1 MRLYKVICFFLIAYC
16 LLPTVNCFAQVKV
29 NGVVKDKEKGE
40 VLIGAT
46 VVLKGT
52 TTGAVTDI
60 DGKFELTVPLKPP
73 FTLTVSYMGYVTQE
87 FVVENPQDKLKFKLP
102 AETVMLEDVKVV
114 AKGLSE
120 RQKKSPLTIESMN
133 IAAIKATPSADFY
146 EGLGHLK
153 GVDLISASIG
163 FKVINTRGFNSTSPV
178 RSLQIIDGVD
188 NQSPG
193 LSFSLGNFL
202 GASELDVLNVDL
214 VVGASSAFYGP
225 NAFNGVI
232 SMTTKSP
239 FVHPGLSAMTKVGE
253 RGLFESSIRWA
264 QVFKNKEGEEK
275 FAYKFN
281 LFWLRVNDWEADNM
295 DPTDQSLVGS
305 DNYGRYDAV
314 NRYGDEEFFNFGQGG
329 NVLSSTVGLGRY
341 YRDGYRENVI
351 VDYNTRN
358 IKLGTALHYK
368 LKPDVELIF
377 ASNFGTGT
385 TVYQGDNRYSLKDI
399 LFFQNRLELKKEDK
413 FFIRVYATNEDA
425 GKSYDAFF
433 TALLIQ
439 DAAKDNSRWI
449 GDYQLYWKKYIEQSG
464 LDMPGD
470 WPVCDFLCT
479 GEEWKQV
486 MDSINKLLIF
496 YSDSL
501 IGWHQETRDVTNTAF
516 SDGIIEINDVT
527 GLPNVDRFEPGTAR
541 FDSVFNKI
549 TSTPLSKGGTK
560 FIDNSAL
567 YHVHGEYKLTPNFM
581 DIIVGGNYR
590 LYVPDSRG
598 TIFSDTGDIKI
609 TNKEFGL
616 YTGFEKKIWDEKL
629 KLNLTTRLDKNE
641 NFDYLV
647 SPAASAVFSHKNNH
661 IRFSFSSAIRNP
673 TLADQ
678 YLYYNV
684 GPAILLGNING
695 FDSSTT
701 SFTRVNPFITKQR
714 MKLVT
719 IESFNNY
726 RSGTALNKDT
736 LEIFKI
742 DPIMPEKVK
751 SIEVGYRTTL
761 FNRLYL
767 DASYYYSFY
776 KDFIGFNL
784 GADIELDS
792 ATAVLQ
798 SIQVYRVAANATDI
812 VTTQGF
818 SVGANY
824 YFNDYFS
831 LNGNYSWN
839 ILNKKDSL
847 DPIIPAFN
855 TPEHKYN
862 VGISGNDI
870 NTKIGALK
878 IKHWG
883 FSINYKWVK
892 GFLFE
897 GSPQF
902 TGFIPTYDM
911 LDVQINKVVPAIKT
925 TFKLGASNVLNNKKF
940 QVYGGPR
947 IGRLAYFSV
956 LVEI

>member
-1 MRLYKVICFFLIAYC
+1 MKLYKVICFFFIAYC
-16 LLPTVNCFAQVKV
+16 LLPTAYCFSQVKV

-52 TTGAVTDI
+52 TTGTVTNV
-60 DGKFELTVPLKPP
+60 DGKFELTVPQEPP

-102 AETVMLEDVKVV
+102 AETVMLGDVKVV

-153 GVDLISASIG
+153 GVDLTCASIG

-193 LSFSLGNFL
+193 LNFSLGNFL

-232 SMTTKSP
+232 SMTSKSP

-264 QVFKNKEGEEK
+264 QVFKNKEGKDK

-281 LFWLRVNDWEADNM
+281 LFWLSVNDWEADNM
-295 DPTDQSLVGS
+295 DPTEESVGK
-305 DNYGRYDAV
+305 DNWGGYDAV
-314 NRYGDEEFFNFGQGG
+314 NRYGDENLDETTDLRDEEFPF
-329 NVLSSTVGLGRY
+329 LPGLGIW
-341 YRDGYRENVI
+341 YRDGYREVDL
-351 VDYNTRN
+351 VDYDTRN
-358 IKLGTALHYK
+358 IKIGTALHYK
-368 LKPDVELIF
+368 IKPELEFIYAF
-377 ASNFGTGT
+377 NFGTGT

-399 LFFQNRLELKKEDK
+399 LFFQNRLEIKKEDK
-413 FFIRVYATNEDA
+413 FFIRAYATQEDA
-425 GKSYDAFF
+425 GNSYDAVF
-433 TALLIQ
+433 TAFLLQ
-439 DAAKDNSRWI
+439 DAAKDNIPDVDKIYHWST
-449 GDYQLYWKKYIEQSG
+449 DYSTYWTQNIRPKIENLPGYPDMTLWECLFWALKKDSCVEQAHKVMQLY
-464 LDMPGD
+464 P
-470 WPVCDFLCT
+470 
-479 GEEWKQV
+479 
-486 MDSINKLLIF
+486 
-496 YSDSL
+496 DSL
-501 IGWHQETRDVTNTAF
+501 ILWHQEARDLAN
-516 SDGIIEINDVT
+516 SGISPDGHDHGYFNRLI
-527 GLPNVDRFEPGTAR
+527 PGTDEFKSA
-541 FDSVFNKI
+541 FNEI
-549 TSTPLSKGGTK
+549 TSKPLSQGGTK
-560 FIDNSAL
+560 IIDNSAL
-567 YHVHGEYKLTPNFM
+567 YHVHGEYIFNPEFM
-581 DIIVGGNYR
+581 DIVVGGNFRSYT
-590 LYVPDSRG
+590 PKSQG
-598 TIFSDTGDIKI
+598 TIFSDTGDVKI
-609 TNKEFGL
+609 TNKEFGF
-616 YTGFEKKIWDEKL
+616 YTGLEKKILKEKL
-629 KLNLTTRLDKNE
+629 ILNLTSRIDKNE
-641 NFDYLV
+641 NFDYLL
-647 SPAASAVFSHKNNH
+647 SPAASAVFSHNNNH
-661 IRFSFSSAIRNP
+661 IRLSFSSAIRNP

-684 GPAILLGNING
+684 GRAILIGNLNG
-695 FDSSTT
+695 FDS
-701 SFTRVNPFITKQR
+701 
-714 MKLVT
+714 LVT
-719 IESFNNY
+719 ISSLFDFFG
-726 RSGTALNKDT
+726 SQSPDT
-736 LEIFKI
+736 LNYFNV
-742 DPIMPEKVK
+742 DPIQPEKVK
-751 SIEVGYRTTL
+751 SIEIGYRTTL

-776 KDFIGFNL
+776 RDFIGYKL
-784 GADIELDS
+784 GIDLDYDS
-792 ATAVLQ
+792 LTKIPTY
-798 SIQVYRVAANATDI
+798 IQAYRVAANASDM

-818 SVGANY
+818 SIGANY

-839 ILNKKDSL
+839 VLNKKDSL

-862 VGISGNDI
+862 LGISGNDI
-870 NTKIGALK
+870 NIKIGALK
-878 IKHWG
+878 LKHWG

-902 TGFIPTYDM
+902 TGFVPTYDM
-911 LDVQINKVVPAIKT
+911 LDVQINKHVPAIKT